1 MKFQSS
7 SPSSPVHQ
15 VVILDG
21 YLRVGEDPWS
31 VGRSRVRLNGR
42 RACRCPARSLPC
54 PQNRQA
60 HLADVSARCSV
71 NTKRANPRR
80 NTTTQR
86 SSRSSC
92 SNALRC
98 ARVVQVCNPIGQD
111 LSPRDSS
118 KMFLGTILRLLSN
131 VKHVNKYCKSGTG
144 NWKLEV
150 EIVPCRSCTS
160 WDGSEPQL

>member
-1 MKFQSS
+1 MLQNAYLLAKSEPIQPQTSNILPKFCQPTLSD
-7 SPSSPVHQ
+7 VQ
-15 VVILDG
+15 RILFT
-21 YLRVGEDPWS
+21 
-31 VGRSRVRLNGR
+31 NGA
-42 RACRCPARSLPC
+42 ACPTRSLPC

-60 HLADVSARCSV
+60 HLADVSARCSA

-86 SSRSSC
+86 RSRSSC
-92 SNALRC
+92 SDAMRY

-144 NWKLEV
+144 NWKLEL
-150 EIVPCRSCTS
+150 EIGPCRSCTS